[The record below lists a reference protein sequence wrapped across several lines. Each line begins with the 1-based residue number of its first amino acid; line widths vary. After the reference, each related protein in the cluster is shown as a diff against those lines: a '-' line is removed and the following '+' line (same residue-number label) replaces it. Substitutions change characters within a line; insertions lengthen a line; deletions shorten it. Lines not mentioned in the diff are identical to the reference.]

1 MTLIPGVELSCG
13 AQKEIHVLGYGFDPA
28 DEALQAFCY
37 ERVRQREARTA
48 AMVERLCALGK
59 PVEMADLLAGRVN
72 KDTCDV
78 LSDRIKAAFAELSG
92 GRSLL
97 APQTAKKA

>member
-1 MTLIPGVELSCG
+1 M
-13 AQKEIHVLGYGFDPA
+13 
-28 DEALQAFCY
+28 
-37 ERVRQREARTA
+37 RV
-48 AMVERLCALGK
+48 GK

-97 APQTAKKA
+97 APQTEKKA